1 MTAPVEPRPVV
12 VTSRQPTLG
21 SVALALLVGCCL
33 CASLVASIF

>member
-1 MTAPVEPRPVV
+1 MTAPVQPRPI
-12 VTSRQPTLG
+12 VTPRQPTLG

>member
-1 MTAPVEPRPVV
+1 MAAPVKLRPAA
-12 VTSRQPTLG
+12 TPRQPTLG